1 MPSAKETASQSP
13 VASFEILN
21 DSADLLELKISG
33 SLNAGGVAEL
43 WTPTT
48 QKIAQAGKNIRV
60 DASAVNLCD
69 STGAVFLRDLQRLAV
84 SGGHQFQI
92 DNLRPEFAKTLEIF
106 PIDSIV
112 PKKNGVRRSPNLV
125 ITVGEATWNLIEDL
139 RNQII
144 FLGQLSAALYHV
156 MLHPRQLHV
165 KKILQIF
172 QAAAVEGLP
181 IVGLI
186 SLLTGLII
194 ASQSVGPLRTY
205 GADIHV
211 IYLVSLIMFRELGPI
226 MTAILLA
233 GRTGSAFAAE
243 IGTMKV
249 NEELDALK
257 TMGLDPVRFLVV
269 ERVIAGFW
277 AMPFLTIYSMLLGS
291 GAAFIVMLGNGY
303 SLSALYVELTTYC
316 NVTDVMEGML
326 KSFFFGVLVT
336 GVGCLRGIQTRA
348 GASSVGISTT
358 RAVVSSIILIIASDC
373 IFTFISTTL
382 RATTVSMP

>member
-1 MPSAKETASQSP
+1 MSSAKAISSP
-13 VASFEILN
+13 PPTASFEIAN
-21 DSADLLELKISG
+21 DSGNLLKLKISG
-33 SLNAGGVAEL
+33 ALNADGVA
-43 WTPTT
+43 
-48 QKIAQAGKNIRV
+48 KIWPLTLKHVGEANKDVCIDV
-60 DASAVNLCD
+60 SAVTLCD
-69 STGAVFLRDLQRLAV
+69 STGAVFLLDLQRLTV
-84 SGGHQFQI
+84 SDGHQFQF
-92 DNLRPEFAKTLEIF
+92 NGLKPEFAKTLEIF

-112 PKKNGVRRSPNLV
+112 PKSANAKRHPNMV
-125 ITVGEATWNLIEDL
+125 IVVGESVCNIISDL
-139 RNQII
+139 RNQLV
-144 FLGQLSAALYHV
+144 FLGQLAAALYYV
-156 MLHPRQLHV
+156 FLNPRQLHV

-211 IYLVSLIMFRELGPI
+211 IYLVSLIMFRELSPI

-257 TMGLDPVRFLVV
+257 TMGLDPIHFLVV

-277 AMPFLTIYSMLLGS
+277 AMPFLTIYSMLLGA
-291 GAAFIVMLGNGY
+291 GASFIVMLGSGY

-336 GVGCLRGIQTRA
+336 GVGCLRGIQTKA
-348 GASSVGISTT
+348 GASSVGVSTT

-382 RATTVSMP
+382 RAAF

>member
-1 MPSAKETASQSP
+1 MAST
-13 VASFEILN
+13 L
-21 DSADLLELKISG
+21 
-33 SLNAGGVAEL
+33 
-43 WTPTT
+43 T
-48 QKIAQAGKNIRV
+48 
-60 DASAVNLCD
+60 
-69 STGAVFLRDLQRLAV
+69 STVGEKTCAIVRDLQ
-84 SGGHQFQI
+84 
-92 DNLRPEFAKTLEIF
+92 
-106 PIDSIV
+106 
-112 PKKNGVRRSPNLV
+112 
-125 ITVGEATWNLIEDL
+125 
-139 RNQII
+139 NQVV
-144 FLGQLSAALYHV
+144 FLGQLTVALGQV
-156 MLHPRQLHV
+156 LRRPRQLHI

-172 QAAAVEGLP
+172 HTAAVDGLP

-194 ASQSVGPLRTY
+194 SSQSVGPLKTY

-211 IYLVSLIMFRELGPI
+211 IYLVALIMFRELSPI

-277 AMPFLTIYSMLLGS
+277 AMPFLTIYSMLLGV
-291 GAAFIVMLGNGY
+291 AASFAVMLGNGY
-303 SLSALYVELTTYC
+303 SLSALYTELTNYC
-316 NVTDVMEGML
+316 NVTDIMEGLL

-336 GVGCLRGIQTRA
+336 GVGCLRGIQTKA
-348 GASSVGISTT
+348 GAAAVGQSTT

-382 RATTVSMP
+382 RAKGLPF

>member
-1 MPSAKETASQSP
+1 MP
-13 VASFEILN
+13 VAK
-21 DSADLLELKISG
+21 DLTSYQVVKDTGDELCLKISG
-33 SLNAGGVAEL
+33 KLNADGVAEIWPL
-43 WTPTT
+43 TT
-48 QKIAQAGKNIRV
+48 KLAREVNKDVRV
-60 DASAVNLCD
+60 DVSDVTLCD
-69 STGAVFLRDLQRLAV
+69 STGAVFLLDLQRSTLGAGRKFV
-84 SGGHQFQI
+84 LDG
-92 DNLRPEFAKTLEIF
+92 LRPEFAKTIAIF
-106 PIDSIV
+106 PIESIV
-112 PKKNGVRRSPNLV
+112 PMQREAGPNRNFI
-125 ITVGEATWNLIEDL
+125 ITTGEATCNIIDDL
-139 RNQII
+139 RNQLI
-144 FLGQLSAALYHV
+144 FLGQLTSALYHV
-156 MLHPRQLHV
+156 CRRPRQLHV
-165 KKILQIF
+165 RKILEIF
-172 QAAAVEGLP
+172 KAAAVDGLP

-211 IYLVSLIMFRELGPI
+211 IYLVSLIMFRELSPI

-257 TMGLDPVRFLVV
+257 TMGLDPIRFLVV

-277 AMPFLTIYSMLLGS
+277 AMPFLTIYSMLAGV
-291 GAAFIVMLGNGY
+291 GASFIVMLAGGY

-336 GVGCLRGIQTRA
+336 GVGCLRGIQTKA
-348 GASSVGISTT
+348 GAASVGISTT

-373 IFTFISTTL
+373 MFTFISTTL
-382 RATTVSMP
+382 RAVF